1 MGIVIPISK
10 GGGLDFQPARY
21 CQPTCALLPAG
32 GSPFA
37 CACAALLP
45 ERVEALL
52 LVCPLMP
59 VAGRE
64 AELLPGTCASTL
76 RLFHGVREH
85 PGRSWAS
92 LHLLRLIQKVPHGNL
107 LLHIAGFA
115 EVDKQAMLELPE
127 AAAIEK
133 EAVREGLVQGVA
145 GALCDMQVRAWATFS
160 VIALGSDAGGPM

>member
-1 MGIVIPISK
+1 M
-10 GGGLDFQPARY
+10 
-21 CQPTCALLPAG
+21 
-32 GSPFA
+32 
-37 CACAALLP
+37 
-45 ERVEALL
+45 
-52 LVCPLMP
+52 CPLMP